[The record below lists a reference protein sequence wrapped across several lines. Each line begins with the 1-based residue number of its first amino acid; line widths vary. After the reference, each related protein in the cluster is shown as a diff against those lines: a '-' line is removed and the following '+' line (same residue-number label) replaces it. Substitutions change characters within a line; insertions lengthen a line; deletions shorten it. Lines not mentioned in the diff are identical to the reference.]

1 MAMGAVLKHVRKG
14 SFISLPVHMLLG
26 NACGDIDAVII
37 TAPITDLEKKAVKC
51 WESKSCTKEQLT
63 KQKPHI

>member
-14 SFISLPVHMLLG
+14 SFIFLPVYMLLG
-26 NACGDIDAVII
+26 NAFSDIDAVII
-37 TAPITDLEKKAVKC
+37 TAPITDPEKKAVKC
-51 WESKSCTKEQLT
+51 WESTSCTKEQLT